1 MKSITG
7 YLGYPH
13 LTVEQQRDVYAGI
26 IGNKSYVLKI
36 GSKFEAT
43 LNEGNE
49 IAISDGVAILSR
61 GHAVTIEKGQIDTV
75 KINSASVGYKRI
87 DVIVIS
93 HTKDM
98 VNGYD
103 GDELIV
109 IEGEQALEDPEP
121 PSIFGKL
128 TDPIT
133 GEKTDMWD
141 IRSNPD
147 MNYQYPLYQVE
158 VDGIEVTNISPLFKV
173 SGTLNDS
180 TKWNEVFLDVA
191 FSNYNSTNRLSI
203 KRIGKM
209 VEIRGIVNPA
219 YELEFKNLT
228 DTYTIAN
235 IDSEYAP
242 SSTVYSTTTIGYG
255 AVARIRITT
264 SGEVTIGRC
273 FLNGQFYKIPQ
284 GFQIPIDITYLL
296 E

>member
-26 IGNKSYVLKI
+26 IGNESYVLNI

-98 VNGYD
+98 DTGYD
-103 GDELIV
+103 SDELMV

-121 PSIFGKL
+121 PSIFGKQV
-128 TDPIT
+128 DPIT
-133 GEKTDMWD
+133 GEKIDMWD

-158 VDGIEVTNISPLFKV
+158 VDGIEITNITPLFEL
-173 SGTLNDS
+173 SQSLNN
-180 TKWNEVFLDVA
+180 TTQWNELLLGVA
-191 FSNYNSTNRLSI
+191 FEHYSSTNHLSV
-203 KRIGKM
+203 KRSGKV
-209 VEIRGIVNPA
+209 VEVRGIVMPA
-219 YELEFKNLT
+219 YELEFKNLS

-235 IDSEYAP
+235 INDEFTP
-242 SSTVYSTTTIGYG
+242 TSTVYSTTTFGYG
-255 AVARIRITT
+255 VVARIRITT
-264 SGEVTIGRC
+264 SGVVTIGRC